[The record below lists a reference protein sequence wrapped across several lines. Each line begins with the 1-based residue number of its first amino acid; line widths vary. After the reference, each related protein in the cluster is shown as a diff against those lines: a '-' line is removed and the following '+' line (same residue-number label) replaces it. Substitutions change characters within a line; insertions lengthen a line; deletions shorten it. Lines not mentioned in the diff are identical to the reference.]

1 AYWALFCGLYSL
13 VLYGMARTGRLKG
26 ILQYIIYLPFV
37 SLPGI
42 VLLLSHLYLPAG
54 SATYLNG
61 PPIYLYFFVIFMSGF
76 FFSRLLSILAGL
88 LAGAQYFV
96 FYILAS
102 DHIATI
108 TAADELVQ
116 QDLTSPE
123 IYFFRALMIV
133 AAGPITAVLSENSK
147 KLMLKMLN
155 EQEEKSAIDRLF
167 GQFVSNEVKNKIISE
182 KRDLIGN
189 RKQVV
194 VLFSDIR
201 SFSTFSEGKDPEA
214 IVGQLNEYFDRMVE
228 CVVNEGGTVDKF
240 IGDAIMVVFGGLLEL
255 ERPCDNA
262 LRAALNMRAQLNQ
275 LNAEWRT
282 RGLPVF
288 EAGIGLHFG
297 EVLEGTIGS
306 KDRKEF
312 TVIGDTVNTA
322 ARLEGVTK
330 EYQRSIVL
338 SDSVY
343 AGLSSDLQA
352 RCESLGETRVK
363 GKQTAVRIYGAA
375 A

>member
-1 AYWALFCGLYSL
+1 MQSLKQYQQLITEQVNQTMRKAGFWAALLGFLCATLLLGIVYSGLMQHMEIPAYWALFCGLYSL

-88 LAGAQYFV
+88 LAGAQYFI
-96 FYILAS
+96 FYLLAS

-155 EQEEKSAIDRLF
+155 EQ
-167 GQFVSNEVKNKIISE
+167 
-182 KRDLIGN
+182 
-189 RKQVV
+189 
-194 VLFSDIR
+194 
-201 SFSTFSEGKDPEA
+201 
-214 IVGQLNEYFDRMVE
+214 
-228 CVVNEGGTVDKF
+228 
-240 IGDAIMVVFGGLLEL
+240 
-255 ERPCDNA
+255 
-262 LRAALNMRAQLNQ
+262 
-275 LNAEWRT
+275 
-282 RGLPVF
+282 
-288 EAGIGLHFG
+288 
-297 EVLEGTIGS
+297 
-306 KDRKEF
+306 
-312 TVIGDTVNTA
+312 
-322 ARLEGVTK
+322 
-330 EYQRSIVL
+330 
-338 SDSVY
+338 
-343 AGLSSDLQA
+343 
-352 RCESLGETRVK
+352 
-363 GKQTAVRIYGAA
+363 
-375 A
+375 